1 MRLRSCCISIRRA
14 ENSNDEVGHK
24 TQSNMSLSI
33 LVVVCRFNSFTFCGL
48 CFSTTRECVD
58 EPEKIEKGSI
68 KADAIR
74 RAALRTFTQ
83 VYGYSPEGYFDV
95 IQLEMITQLMD
106 MDMDMDRPA
115 KMTMYIHVTM
125 FP

>member
-1 MRLRSCCISIRRA
+1 MRRRA
-14 ENSNDEVGHK
+14 RK
-24 TQSNMSLSI
+24 
-33 LVVVCRFNSFTFCGL
+33 
-48 CFSTTRECVD
+48 
-58 EPEKIEKGSI
+58 KIEKGSI

-83 VYGYSPEGYFDV
+83 VYGYSPEGNFDV

-106 MDMDMDRPA
+106 MDMNRPA